1 MSKKSD
7 DRNRD
12 IRSEF
17 GPATAAAQFHLSFFR
32 NREVRQT
39 SISRHWL
46 LAPALVSGSFAA
58 ECYLKAFAMTDHGR
72 CLKCHR
78 LVPLFGDL
86 LPETR
91 AFIESHHSS
100 SHQGRSFREDV
111 EAFENHFV
119 DWRYSFEKE
128 VLEVHLE
135 KVEAVTTTLFL
146 SYLKRRPGA
155 YDGFAFRNVMEILK
169 GEGVSV

>member
-7 DRNRD
+7 GRNHD

-17 GPATAAAQFHLSFFR
+17 GPATAAAEFHLSLFR

-39 SISRHWL
+39 LDSRHWL
-46 LAPALVSGSFAA
+46 LAPALVNGAFAA
-58 ECYLKAFAMTDHGR
+58 ECYLKVFAMTDHGS

-78 LVPLFGDL
+78 LVPLFDDL

-100 SHQGRSFREDV
+100 RHPGRPFRGDV

-128 VLEVHLE
+128 VLEVHLA
-135 KVEAVTTTLFL
+135 KVEAATTTLFL
-146 SYLKRRPGA
+146 SYLERRPGA
-155 YDGFAFRNVMEILK
+155 YDGFAFRNVMELLK